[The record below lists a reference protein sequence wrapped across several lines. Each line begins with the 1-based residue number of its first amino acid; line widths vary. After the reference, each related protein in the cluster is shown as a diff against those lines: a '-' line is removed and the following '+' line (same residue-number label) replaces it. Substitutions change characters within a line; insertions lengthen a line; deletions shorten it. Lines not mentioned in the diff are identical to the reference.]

1 MHESG
6 INQSFLNINGKKKFN
21 NFKWDADYN
30 GKVANIIFDSN
41 NNGKKK
47 SYNFILDNND
57 LVNMLNINTNDIPI
71 DKRLNDDFKESGVP
85 LLNPNPMIIELESPP
100 NYVSNYVSQVK
111 KIQEPQIQEPQIQEP
126 QIQEPQIQ
134 EPQIQEPQIQEP
146 QNLNNLDFYIPMIV
160 KKQPTRSVISFPKK
174 IKTKRSTRLKPK
186 SHKVYKIYK
195 NSKSIGYLKHKKS
208 SKKSQSSKKSK
219 SSKRTL

>member
-1 MHESG
+1 MFMHESG
-6 INQSFLNINGKKKFN
+6 INQSFLNVNGKKKFN

-71 DKRLNDDFKESGVP
+71 DKRLNDDFKENKMP

-100 NYVSNYVSQVK
+100 NYVSQVK
-111 KIQEPQIQEPQIQEP
+111 KIQEPQTQEPQTQEPQIQE
-126 QIQEPQIQ
+126 
-134 EPQIQEPQIQEP
+134 QEP

-208 SKKSQSSKKSK
+208 SKKSQSSK

>member
-1 MHESG
+1 MFMHESG
-6 INQSFLNINGKKKFN
+6 INQSFLTINGKKKFN

-30 GKVANIIFDSN
+30 GKVANIILDSN

-47 SYNFILDNND
+47 LYNFILDNND
-57 LVNMLNINTNDIPI
+57 LVNMLNINTSDIPI

-100 NYVSNYVSQVK
+100 NYVSQVQ

-126 QIQEPQIQ
+126 R
-134 EPQIQEPQIQEP
+134 IQEP
-146 QNLNNLDFYIPMIV
+146 QNLNNLEFYIPMIV
-160 KKQPTRSVISFPKK
+160 KKQPTRSVMSFPKK

-208 SKKSQSSKKSK
+208 SKSLKNSKNSK

>member
-126 QIQEPQIQ
+126 QIQEPQ
-134 EPQIQEPQIQEP
+134 
-146 QNLNNLDFYIPMIV
+146 NLNNLDFYIPMIV